1 MLFDVYGPNALYQW
15 LGLAMVLVLLILLNE
30 FARRTKAGGATIFFG
45 VAAIMTVYCLIVEIG
60 AAMGAGWALTNPT
73 HTDMNSWFHYAK
85 VYAALIGC
93 IGFMAIKYSW
103 GKIGRAHWFKAFPF
117 VIVAINILIAVVSDF
132 ESAVRAF
139 GTTWVTTEGV
149 TLHGGWHNVF
159 NGVAGLINIA
169 CMTGW
174 FGIYI
179 SKKRQDMLWPD
190 MTWVFIISY
199 DLWNFCYTYN
209 CLPTHSWYAG
219 IALLLAPTIAGLL
232 WNKGG
237 WIQNRAFTLAIW
249 CMFCQMVP
257 MFANDSIFAVQS
269 VNNPAVNTAVS
280 LIALFANIAAFL
292 YIMYRAKKLR
302 VNPYKQEVFV
312 GTKDFR
318 EAMARRADTA
328 YLLET
333 EPKRATAAEIAEMVA
348 YNEQPENG
356 EVGFVYVAKE
366 VDSAGSV
373 SVTAIDEVESK
384 PEPEIVQRR

>member
-15 LGLAMVLVLLILLNE
+15 LGLAMVLIALILLNE
-30 FARRTKAGGATIFFG
+30 IARRTKAGGMFFFFG
-45 VAAIMTVYCLIVEIG
+45 VAGAMTIYCLVVEISAG
-60 AAMGAGWALTNPT
+60 MGMEWALTNPT
-73 HTDMNSWFHYAK
+73 HTEMNSWFHYAK
-85 VYAALIGC
+85 VYAALAGC

-103 GKIGRAHWFKAFPF
+103 GKIGRSHWFKMFPF
-117 VIVAINILIAVVSDF
+117 IIVAINILIAVASDF
-132 ESAVRAF
+132 ESAFRAF
-139 GTTWVTTEGV
+139 GTTWVTTVGV

-159 NGVAGLINIA
+159 NGVAGIINIA

-199 DLWNFCYTYN
+199 DIWNFCYTYN

-219 IALLLAPTIAGLL
+219 IALLVAPTIAGLL

-257 MFANDSIFAVQS
+257 MFANSSIFAVDS
-269 VNNPAVNTAVS
+269 VNNPDVNLVVS
-280 LIALFANIAAFL
+280 LVALFANIAAFA
-292 YIMYRAKKLR
+292 YIMYRARKLH

-333 EPKRATAAEIAEMVA
+333 EPKSATASEIAEMVA
-348 YNEQPENG
+348 YNELPVEG
-356 EVGFVYVAKE
+356 AVGYVYVEKDNYGD
-366 VDSAGSV
+366 VD
-373 SVTAIDEVESK
+373 VTVETVREYDD
-384 PEPEIVQRR
+384 PDTHRRE

>member
-1 MLFDVYGPNALYQW
+1 MLFDVYGPNAVYQW
-15 LGLAMVLVLLILLNE
+15 VGLFVVLIALILLNE
-30 FARRTKAGGATIFFG
+30 VARRSKAGGIFMFVGCISAMTIYC
-45 VAAIMTVYCLIVEIG
+45 ITVTVG
-60 AAMGAGWALTNPT
+60 AAMGADWAVNNPT
-73 HTDMNSWFHYAK
+73 VTTMGGWFHYAK
-85 VYAALIGC
+85 VYAATFGC
-93 IGFMAIKYSW
+93 IGFMMLKYSW
-103 GKIGRAHWFKAFPF
+103 GKVGRSHWFKAFPF
-117 VIVAINILIAVVSDF
+117 VIVAINILIAVASDF
-132 ESAVRAF
+132 ESAIMAWNSSFVSN
-139 GTTWVTTEGV
+139 EGV
-149 TLHGGWHNVF
+149 TLNGGWHNVF

-190 MTWVFIISY
+190 MTWVFIIAY

-209 CLPTHSWYAG
+209 CLPTHSWYCG

-249 CMFCQMVP
+249 CMFAQVFP
-257 MFANDSIFAVQS
+257 FFINDSVFAVQS
-269 VNNPAVNTAVS
+269 VNNPNVNLVVS
-280 LIALFANIAAFL
+280 LIALGANIAAFA
-292 YIMYRAKKLR
+292 YIMYRSKKLG

-333 EPKRATAAEIAEMVA
+333 MPAAATAAETAEMVA
-348 YNEQPENG
+348 YNELPVDG
-356 EVGFVYVAKE
+356 TIGYVYVAK
-366 VDSAGSV
+366 DNKG
-373 SVTAIDEVESK
+373 DENVVVETVK
-384 PEPEIVQRR
+384 RE

>member
-15 LGLAMVLVLLILLNE
+15 LGLAMVLIALILLNE
-30 FARRTKAGGATIFFG
+30 IARRTKAGGMFFFFG
-45 VAAIMTVYCLIVEIG
+45 IAGAMTIYCLVVEISAG
-60 AAMGAGWALTNPT
+60 MGMEWALTNPT
-73 HTDMNSWFHYAK
+73 HTEMNSWFHYAK
-85 VYAALIGC
+85 VYAALAGC

-103 GKIGRAHWFKAFPF
+103 GKIGRSHWFKMFPF
-117 VIVAINILIAVVSDF
+117 IIVAINILIAVVSDF
-132 ESAVRAF
+132 ESAFRAF

-159 NGVAGLINIA
+159 NGVAGIINIA

-199 DLWNFCYTYN
+199 DIWNFCYTYN
-209 CLPTHSWYAG
+209 NLPTHSWYAG
-219 IALLLAPTIAGLL
+219 IALLVAPTIAGLL

-257 MFANDSIFAVQS
+257 MFANSSIFAVDS
-269 VNNPAVNTAVS
+269 VNNPDVNLVVS
-280 LIALFANIAAFL
+280 LIALFANIAAFA
-292 YIMYRAKKLR
+292 YIMYRARKLH

-333 EPKRATAAEIAEMVA
+333 EPKSATASEIAEMVA
-348 YNEQPENG
+348 DRKNTRLN
-356 EVGFVYVAKE
+356 
-366 VDSAGSV
+366 SSHR
-373 SVTAIDEVESK
+373 T
-384 PEPEIVQRR
+384 